1 MHREGTGNSL
11 QQRVNDYL
19 REKTSTYVVQESN
32 DEAIADIFTS
42 LKKAERDLK
51 AAQDRV
57 DRLKW
62 ELARVQSGDQ
72 SEA

>member
-1 MHREGTGNSL
+1 MRGEETRNSL

-19 REKTSTYVVQESN
+19 REKSSTYVVKESS

-51 AAQDRV
+51 VAQERV
-57 DRLKW
+57 DRLKG
-62 ELARVQSGDQ
+62 ELARAHSVEDSKT
-72 SEA
+72 

>member
-1 MHREGTGNSL
+1 MHREESGNSL
-11 QQRVNDYL
+11 QQRVNAYL

-32 DEAIADIFTS
+32 DEAVADIFAS
-42 LKKAERDLK
+42 LKKAEKDLK

-62 ELARVQSGDQ
+62 ELARVQSPDDSG
-72 SEA
+72 A